1 MFGIGMTE
9 LMVILALGVLV
20 LGPKRLPELASSL
33 GKGLAELRRASS
45 EAKREFLGASHAPA
59 GDVMAQAASAAAGP
73 ELAAGTQA
81 VEQSASRG

>member
-9 LMVILALGVLV
+9 LLVILAIGVLV

-45 EAKREFLGASHAPA
+45 EAKREFLGTSHVPE
-59 GDVMAQAASAAAGP
+59 GDASAQGASAGA
-73 ELAAGTQA
+73 ELATGTKA
-81 VEQSASRG
+81 LEPSGSSGG

>member
-9 LMVILALGVLV
+9 LLVILAVGVIV

-45 EAKREFLGASHAPA
+45 EAKREFLGANSAPG
-59 GDVMAQAASAAAGP
+59 GDASAEEGSAGA
-73 ELAAGTQA
+73 ELVAGA
-81 VEQSASRG
+81 KALEPSGSSGG